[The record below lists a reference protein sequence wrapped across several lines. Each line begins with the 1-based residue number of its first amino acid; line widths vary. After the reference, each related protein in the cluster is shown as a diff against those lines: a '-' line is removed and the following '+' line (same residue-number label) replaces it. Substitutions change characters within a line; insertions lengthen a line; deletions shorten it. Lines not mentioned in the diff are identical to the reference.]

1 MAETGDPEVTQ
12 SSQAGMSAPDGR
24 SEGAPD
30 RPIVRAAALIVR
42 DDAVLLVRQD
52 RMGESHWLLP
62 GGGVTFGEPLHD
74 ALVRELRE
82 ELALDIEPQR
92 PVALVEAI
100 SDDMTRY
107 PKHVIHIVVLAVLT
121 DPRQKPT
128 LGGDAAVL
136 EARFV
141 TRERLRGLRVT
152 PPIGDFLDGWLEQP
166 SSWMTYLGV
175 RW

>member
-1 MAETGDPEVTQ
+1 MADAEDSEVTQ
-12 SSQAGMSAPDGR
+12 SSRGAAGGADDR
-24 SEGAPD
+24 SDMPV
-30 RPIVRAAALIVR
+30 RPTVRAAALIVR
-42 DDAVLLVRQD
+42 DDALLLVRQD
-52 RMGESHWLLP
+52 RGGESFWLLP
-62 GGGVTFGEPLHD
+62 GGGVRFGESLHD

-82 ELALDIEPQR
+82 ELALDVEPQR

-107 PKHVIHIVVLAVLT
+107 PKHVVHIVVLAELA
-121 DPRQKPT
+121 DPDQRPRV
-128 LGGDAAVL
+128 GGDAAVL

-141 TRERLRGLRVT
+141 SRDRLRGLRVA
-152 PPIGDFLDGWLEQP
+152 PPINDFLDGWLEQP